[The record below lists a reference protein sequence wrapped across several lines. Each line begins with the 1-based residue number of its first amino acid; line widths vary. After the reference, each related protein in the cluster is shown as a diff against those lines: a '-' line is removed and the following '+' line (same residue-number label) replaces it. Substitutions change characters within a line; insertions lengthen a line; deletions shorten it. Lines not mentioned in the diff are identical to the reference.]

1 MEFTSRSVEKY
12 ESTMDEIVF
21 LDKIYEYLYLFS
33 PEFEFPLLHPV
44 PYSREEHDESTDQN
58 LRLREEEIRAGFK
71 EFKENKYSLDKLIE
85 LAVQEDNILG
95 EVLAQFYSD
104 GMFDEEV
111 FHLLMKKDKEGKHVF
126 DYVKYLYRYGS
137 IDLRGVIRNVKKAIR

>member
-1 MEFTSRSVEKY
+1 MN
-12 ESTMDEIVF
+12 EIVF
-21 LDKIYEYLYLFS
+21 SDKIYEYMYLFS

-44 PYSREEHDESTDQN
+44 SYSREKHNESADQN
-58 LRLREEEIRAGFK
+58 QRLREEEIRVGFK

-111 FHLLMKKDKEGKHVF
+111 FHLLMRKDKEGKHVF
-126 DYVKYLYRYGS
+126 DYVSVNDFMSCHQTAHTYCHQ
-137 IDLRGVIRNVKKAIR
+137 IA

>member
-1 MEFTSRSVEKY
+1 MLGKY
-12 ESTMDEIVF
+12 ESTMNEIVF
-21 LDKIYEYLYLFS
+21 SDKIYEYMYLFS

-44 PYSREEHDESTDQN
+44 SYSREKHNESADQN
-58 LRLREEEIRAGFK
+58 QRLREEEIRVGFK

-111 FHLLMKKDKEGKHVF
+111 FHLLMRKDKEGKHVF
-126 DYVKYLYRYGS
+126 DYVSVNDFMSCHQTAHTYCHQ
-137 IDLRGVIRNVKKAIR
+137 IA